1 MRYLKIFKTKEEK
14 LAALEE
20 GTLDKNSVSIYGDNI
35 SVDGIIEYGIGNGE
49 HKLDLGYNE
58 EEEGDTSVDSSS
70 DDILT
75 SIDD

>member
-1 MRYLKIFKTKEEK
+1 MRYLKLFKTKEEK

-20 GTLDKNSVSIYGDNI
+20 GTLDKNSVSIYGDNV
-35 SVDGIIEYGIGNGE
+35 SVDGIIEYGIGTGE

-58 EEEGDTSVDSSS
+58 EEGDGSTDSSS
-70 DDILT
+70 DNIT

>member
-1 MRYLKIFKTKEEK
+1 MRYLKLFKTKEEK

-20 GTLDKNSVSIYGDNI
+20 GTLDKNSVSIYGDNV

-58 EEEGDTSVDSSS
+58 EEGEGNTDSSS
-70 DDILT
+70 DDKLT